1 MKQKLIL
8 FFIPSVVA
16 VFLYLCISLLID
28 ECNID
33 FWSESARSVW
43 LVMWV
48 ASSLVASIIYLYN
61 QDKKEL

>member
-1 MKQKLIL
+1 MKQKLLL

-28 ECNID
+28 EFNID